1 MNHRNF
7 SRGFV
12 GIGLAAFL
20 LLVALAPPLPAQTL
34 KGERRVVAPGVTHA
48 VFLADGPNVINVLE
62 VDLTRM
68 EYAVASYRPAR
79 LVPTSGQAEANR
91 AEGKQVLA
99 AVNADFFSFKT
110 SWPIGNQ
117 VVDGKFVLGTE
128 SARSHVAIDVRGR
141 IFLDRFT
148 FTGWFQTPRGEKYPL
163 TGVNDRHTNNAI
175 VLHNS
180 YSDSSTSFGG
190 PGHRFGLRLVSPRWI
205 AGDTLMM
212 LVQAEEVGESRS
224 LAWDEA
230 VLWVGSGPEVKKVRE
245 EIAPGDTLL
254 VHLGFSPDVR
264 GVMQSVGGGG
274 RILEG
279 GRPVPDST
287 NARERIGVVFL
298 RSRHPRTFVAVNRES
313 TRLYLCTVDGRQAAS
328 VGMSFEEMA
337 EFLLAVGAWEAVNLD
352 GGGSTTMV
360 VQGKVTNVPSDKTG
374 ERGVAN
380 TLQVIEQRG
389 GTKK

>member
-1 MNHRNF
+1 MNRRTF
-7 SRGFV
+7 FQRIV
-12 GIGLAAFL
+12 RVWVAAFL
-20 LLVALAPPLPAQTL
+20 LLAAPAPPLPAQTL
-34 KGERRVVAPGVTHA
+34 KGEKRVVAPGVTHA
-48 VFLADGPNVINVLE
+48 VFLADGPNVVNVLE
-62 VDLTRM
+62 VELTRT
-68 EYAVASYRPAR
+68 EYTLESYRPTR
-79 LVPTSGQAEANR
+79 LVPTSGQAEANQ
-91 AEGKQVLA
+91 AAGKQVLA
-99 AVNADFFSFKT
+99 AINADFFSFKT

-117 VVDGKFVLGTE
+117 VVDGRFVLGTA

-141 IFLDRFT
+141 MFLDRFS
-148 FTGWFQTPRGEKYPL
+148 FTGWFQTPRGEMHPI
-163 TGVNDRHTNNAI
+163 TGVNDRHANNAI

-180 YSDSSTSFGG
+180 YSDSTTSFVGS
-190 PGHRFGLRLVSPRWI
+190 GHRFSLRLVSPRWI

-212 LVQAEEVGESRS
+212 VVQAAEVDESRS
-224 LAWDEA
+224 ISRDEA
-230 VLWVGSGPEVKKVRE
+230 VLWVGSGPEVRNVRE
-245 EIAPGDTLL
+245 GIAPGDTLL
-254 VHLGFSPDVR
+254 VYLGFSPDVR
-264 GVMQSVGGGG
+264 EIMHSVGGGG

-313 TRLYLCTVDGRQAAS
+313 TRLYLCTVDGRQDGS
-328 VGMSFEEMA
+328 VGMSFGEMA

-360 VQGKVTNVPSDKTG
+360 VQGKVVNAPSDKTG

-389 GTKK
+389 GAKE